1 MNKLLIISIFFC
13 LSGTG
18 LAQDKEDIVLSV
30 LSKNVVGKTFSF
42 KLSDNKDYL
51 NEVDVAYLGEIE
63 TVAKKKYYM
72 VTWGRVWGPNK
83 HTTGSILL
91 YDNKKQYFGSYVLGA
106 SSDLPIKLD
115 KNELFFYNT
124 TKNECDRS
132 LVTKIDFSE
141 IPKNIFIKCSGE
153 LGDVYELNFDSL
165 EKK

>member
-1 MNKLLIISIFFC
+1 MNKLLIISVFFC
-13 LSGTG
+13 LSVSG
-18 LAQDKEDIVLSV
+18 LAQDKKDIVLSV
-30 LSKNVVGKTFSF
+30 LSKNVIGETSKFD
-42 KLSDNKDYL
+42 LSDKKDYL
-51 NEVDVAYLGEIE
+51 NEVSITYLGEIHTKTKE
-63 TVAKKKYYM
+63 KYYI

-91 YDNKKQYFGSYVLGA
+91 YDDKKQYFGNYVLGA
-106 SSDLPIKLD
+106 SRDLPLKLD

-124 TKNECDRS
+124 DKNECDRS

-153 LGDVYELNFDSL
+153 LGDVYALNLDSL